1 MNTQAIQAAHTL
13 RNQHLDLRWCDA
25 IAWAWQ
31 CLRKARERQEAELAA
46 KQAEWFLA
54 RKEAL
59 RSEQWREKVR
69 GAGVIDHVKHA
80 AMNDREGGWCVE
92 YLPPSSKEAA

>member
-1 MNTQAIQAAHTL
+1 MNAEAIQAAHTL
-13 RNQHLDLRWCDA
+13 RNQHPNLRWCDA

-31 CLRKARERQEAELAA
+31 CIREARERQEAELAA
-46 KQAEWFLA
+46 KQAEWFGA

-59 RSEQWREKVR
+59 RREKVR

-80 AMNDREGGWCVE
+80 AMNGREGGWCVE